1 MKKAKKALLLALCAV
16 LLVAGSVV
24 GTLAYLTATDNIT
37 NTFTVGNVAIE
48 LKERKMN
55 TETGAL
61 AEGSELV
68 DEINDIK
75 VVPGRTIYKKPVVF
89 VKSGSEDC
97 WLFVKVEGKLLTG
110 GDFVLN
116 NNWEAVEGQDNWYR
130 YKANEGKATA
140 NAEGYQVFD
149 SFTFHNLTNE
159 QVKALDRG
167 TINVTAYAIQYELVD
182 RTAAFAA
189 AQGMAESASN
199 S

>member
-16 LLVAGSVV
+16 LLVAGSVM

-75 VVPGRTIYKKPVVF
+75 VVPGRTIYKQPVVF

-97 WLFVKVEGKLLTG
+97 WLFVKVEGKLLEG
-110 GDFVLN
+110 GSFAVN
-116 NNWEAVEGQDNWYR
+116 ENWEAVDGQTNWYR
-130 YKANEGKATA
+130 YTANEGRAVA
-140 NAEGYQVFD
+140 NAEGYQVFN
-149 SFTFHNLTNE
+149 SFTFEDLTNE
-159 QVKALDRG
+159 QVTALNG
-167 TINVTAYAIQYELVD
+167 ETIQVTAYAVQYELVGQD
-182 RTAAFAA
+182 EALTAAL
-189 AQGMAESASN
+189 GMVTPAN
-199 S
+199 